1 MHMTTEHL
9 TKLAPVQREDK
20 ESRRFTTE
28 RLPLAVVLH
37 ATGGLPFL
45 GCESRGNGKVRFV
58 FEDPDHIGEHA
69 ELDFD
74 RGAAVPA
81 TAIFASQRFL
91 RRLMTETLGNHP
103 RKTEYRKH
111 GFAD

>member
-1 MHMTTEHL
+1 MYRTTEPL
-9 TKLAPVQREDK
+9 PKFSPAPPKVQDAE
-20 ESRRFTTE
+20 RFSTE
-28 RLPLAVVLH
+28 RLPLATYLH
-37 ATGGLPFL
+37 ATGALPFI
-45 GCESRGNGKVRFV
+45 GCENSVPGKVRVV
-58 FEDPDHIGEHA
+58 FADPDHLGDQL
-69 ELDFD
+69 ELEFD